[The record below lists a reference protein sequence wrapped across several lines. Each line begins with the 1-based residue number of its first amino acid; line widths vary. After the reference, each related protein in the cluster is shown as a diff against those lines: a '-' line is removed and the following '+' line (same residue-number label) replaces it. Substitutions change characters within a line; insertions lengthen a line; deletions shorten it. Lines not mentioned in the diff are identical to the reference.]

1 MGLINNDSMQTKSDL
16 QVSPGAYMSIGSTDL
31 EIQRVS
37 SGEYQLVFINSVWK
51 DLTAHETNVRTF
63 QKNSYTISISEAQLS
78 ESMYA
83 VAYAYL
89 KTVYPN
95 TTDA

>member
-63 QKNSYTISISEAQLS
+63 QKNSYTISNPVSQYQGYIKILIFFTI
-78 ESMYA
+78 
-83 VAYAYL
+83 
-89 KTVYPN
+89 KF
-95 TTDA
+95 

>member
-16 QVSPGAYMSIGSTDL
+16 QVPPGAYMSIGSNDL
-31 EIQRVS
+31 EIKRVS
-37 SGEYQLVFINSVWK
+37 SGEYQLIFINSVWK
-51 DLTAHETNVRTF
+51 DLTAHETAVGTF
-63 QKNSYTISISEAQLS
+63 QRNSYIIPVSEAQLS

>member
-1 MGLINNDSMQTKSDL
+1 MGLVNNDSMQTKSDL
-16 QVSPGAYMSIGSTDL
+16 QVPPGAYMSIGSNDL

-37 SGEYQLVFINSVWK
+37 SGEYKLNFINSLWK
-51 DLTAHETNVRTF
+51 DLTAHETGVGTF
-63 QKNSYTISISEAQLS
+63 QRKSYTIPISEAQLN
-78 ESMYA
+78 ESMYGL
-83 VAYAYL
+83 AYAYL